1 MEWINIVI
9 SRTLDCAKAG
19 ALLLFC
25 LYSAGAQT
33 GPNQISPKAA
43 PKKFALV
50 IGIDKY
56 EIAPLFGCVKDA
68 ETFRDALINY
78 GGFRRENID
87 MLADEAATYKAIL
100 KALVDRREKAQ
111 PGDLFVFYF
120 SGHGTLFPD
129 EQSADLDEK
138 AEIEPP
144 DLIPGRYDGAICPVD
159 VDSEINSSG
168 MPWENLLLDD
178 TLAWHF
184 SRFASKGCRVIFI
197 SDSCHSGAQARDTS
211 GAEIISKKLD
221 LTKALRSLRSDGDNG
236 VLKSEQIKQKLE
248 KIPRPA
254 ISREVGSYNL
264 RGQYLL
270 FASSRDI
277 QESGATK
284 QGSLFT
290 NALLDVMRRR
300 PNATIKE
307 TYEEVAAKVS
317 RASMEKDR
325 LQEPR
330 LDRRFYNGSLD
341 VPLLSLPQPPEE
353 TRYASLKVAV
363 KVINEKGQ
371 AIRQARVTLLPAR
384 GKVAVAVGS
393 SSAAGVFETKSLLKA
408 GDYRLR
414 VERDG
419 YVKFEDQIEII
430 EGGLKGKASF
440 TVRLKSI
447 PRKSLGAQASMPADF
462 RACRLQARAD

>member
-1 MEWINIVI
+1 MEWIKKVI
-9 SRTLDCAKAG
+9 SRTIDCAKAG
-19 ALLLFC
+19 PLLLLC
-25 LYSAGAQT
+25 LCSAGAQS
-33 GPNQISPKAA
+33 GSNQISPKAA

-68 ETFRDALINY
+68 EMFRDALINY
-78 GGFRRENID
+78 GGFRRGDID
-87 MLADEAATYKAIL
+87 MLTDEAANYKAIL
-100 KALVDRREKAQ
+100 KALVERREKAQ

-129 EQSADLDEK
+129 EQSADIDEK
-138 AEIEPP
+138 ADIEPP

-159 VDSEINSSG
+159 VDSEINSG

-184 SRFASKGCRVIFI
+184 SRFANKGCRVIFI

-236 VLKSEQIKQKLE
+236 LLKPEQIKQKLE

-290 NALLDVMRRR
+290 TALLDVMRRR
-300 PNATIKE
+300 PHATIKE
-307 TYEEVAAKVS
+307 TYDEVAAKVS

-330 LDRRFYNGSLD
+330 LDRRFYKGSLD

-371 AIRQARVTLLPAR
+371 AIGNARVTILPSR
-384 GKVAVAVGS
+384 GKVAASVGS

-414 VERDG
+414 VERAG
-419 YVKFEDQIEII
+419 YVKFEDQVEII

-462 RACRLQARAD
+462 RQGLID

>member
-1 MEWINIVI
+1 MKWIKKVI
-9 SRTLDCAKAG
+9 SRTLDCAKAC

-25 LYSAGAQT
+25 LCSAGAQS
-33 GPNQISPKAA
+33 GSNQISPKAA

-68 ETFRDALINY
+68 EKFRDALINY
-78 GGFRRENID
+78 GGFRPGDIE
-87 MLADEAATYKAIL
+87 MLTDEAATYKAIL
-100 KALVDRREKAQ
+100 KALVERRESAQ
-111 PGDLFVFYF
+111 SGDLFVFYF

-138 AEIEPP
+138 ADIEPP

-168 MPWENLLLDD
+168 LPWENLLLDD

-221 LTKALRSLRSDGDNG
+221 LTKALRSLRGDGDGDNG
-236 VLKSEQIKQKLE
+236 VLKSDQIKQKLE

-300 PNATIKE
+300 PNSTIKE
-307 TYEEVAAKVS
+307 TYEEVAANVS
-317 RASMEKDR
+317 RASMAKDR

-330 LDRRFYNGSLD
+330 LDSRYYSGSLD
-341 VPLLSLPQPPEE
+341 VPFLSLPQPPAE
-353 TRYASLKVAV
+353 TPYAALKLTV

-371 AIRQARVTLLPAR
+371 AIRMARVTLLPAR
-384 GKVAVAVGS
+384 GKVAAVTGS
-393 SSAAGVFETKSLLKA
+393 SSAAGVFETKRLLKA

-414 VERDG
+414 VERAG
-419 YVKFEDQIEII
+419 YVKFEDQVELI
-430 EGGLKGKASF
+430 EGGQKGKASF

-447 PRKSLGAQASMPADF
+447 LKK
-462 RACRLQARAD
+462 